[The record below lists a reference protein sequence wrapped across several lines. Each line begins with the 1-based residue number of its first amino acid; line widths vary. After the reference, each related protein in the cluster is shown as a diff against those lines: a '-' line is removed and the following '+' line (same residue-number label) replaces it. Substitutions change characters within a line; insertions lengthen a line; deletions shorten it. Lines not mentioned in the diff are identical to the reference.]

1 MPLGERSVKCTGC
14 WAAAG
19 LQTTASPQSAPN
31 SHCAIAASPHK
42 RSGLSVGSCRQPQ
55 RPMIDWGQTEASAVS
70 ISAPAK
76 KAELPGSDVR
86 KEETC
91 PPLPISTHA
100 SVSFREDKAC
110 RDMPVEHAHGLCGCH
125 RVILLPDEG
134 ILIRRAK
141 AAQTHVPY
149 QFPPRRGCTPV
160 RAHCRSVP
168 STTLN

>member
-1 MPLGERSVKCTGC
+1 MADPHGSFLGALPRAVGRIVPVVPRQIAALPPKVTRSQGLHCHLGN
-14 WAAAG
+14 AARNARGAGLAAG

-31 SHCAIAASPHK
+31 SLCAIAASPHK
-42 RSGLSVGSCRQPQ
+42 RSRLSNGSCRQPQ

-100 SVSFREDKAC
+100 SVSFREVRPAAMC
-110 RDMPVEHAHGLCGCH
+110 RWSMPMGFVGAIE
-125 RVILLPDEG
+125 
-134 ILIRRAK
+134 
-141 AAQTHVPY
+141 
-149 QFPPRRGCTPV
+149 
-160 RAHCRSVP
+160 
-168 STTLN
+168 